1 MHTPNRS
8 NLNPRAE
15 PVAWGV
21 IVAAVLAAL
30 GSYGFGIT
38 PEMKELLILVAP
50 FVIAAI
56 VTRFR
61 VYAPDTVE
69 KIANQQYAAGTPP
82 TEPQPE
88 IPSPAVA

>member
-1 MHTPNRS
+1 MGAPHRKDLS
-8 NLNPRAE
+8 PRAE

-21 IVAAVLAAL
+21 IVAAAIAAL
-30 GSYGFGIT
+30 GSYGFNLT
-38 PEMKELLILVAP
+38 PELKDLLVLVVP
-50 FVIAAI
+50 FIIAAI

-88 IPSPAVA
+88 IPAPARA

>member
-1 MHTPNRS
+1 MQMPTRS
-8 NLNPRAE
+8 DLSPRAE

-30 GSYGFGIT
+30 GSYGFGVT
-38 PEMKELLILVAP
+38 PEIKELLVLVAP
-50 FVIAAI
+50 FVITAVIA
-56 VTRFR
+56 RFR

-69 KIANQQYAAGTPP
+69 RIADQQYEAGTPP

-88 IPSPAVA
+88 IPSPAKA